1 MPVTNQSQAHR
12 LAQRVLNARPRHN
25 PTTRS
30 GGKSIRINS
39 YFQPCS
45 PRFSLASSSPEPKSE
60 FKKSKHPSSSP
71 THQTCSRGGLCV
83 CVCGRLTRVWPRLC
97 KPVLLLVLAHV
108 HGAGLVP
115 LHPAHVH
122 NCDEMLVS
130 ANACCEPLVLA

>member
-39 YFQPCS
+39 YFQHCS

-60 FKKSKHPSSSP
+60 FKKSNTHPAAP
-71 THQTCSRGGLCV
+71 LTRHVAGVGCV